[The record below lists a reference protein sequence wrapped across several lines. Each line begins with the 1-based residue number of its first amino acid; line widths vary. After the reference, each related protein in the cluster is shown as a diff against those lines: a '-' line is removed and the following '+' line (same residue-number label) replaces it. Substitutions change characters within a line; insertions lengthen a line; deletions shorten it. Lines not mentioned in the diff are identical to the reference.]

1 VRRGSVYLSFTS
13 HRTEAREALEGTA
26 FAGFRYSSGISSS
39 STTQWSLCSGSSKGT
54 NLRNA
59 AAEIGDD
66 RQPDPLLL
74 ARPTLEGEW
83 CRARVYPGLR
93 YCLHH
98 VLELTE
104 LGSYLGQ
111 KGA

>member
-26 FAGFRYSSGISSS
+26 FAGFPYSSGISSS
-39 STTQWSLCSGSSKGT
+39 ST
-54 NLRNA
+54 
-59 AAEIGDD
+59 
-66 RQPDPLLL
+66 PDPLLI